1 MNSEKIIAGVLVIA
15 ALTVIIFGSAWL
27 FTKPVFDTQRMIQEK
42 YHPGAGGDS
51 TIILREDN
59 SKFYEEVFLMPEYL
73 VFKLV
78 PTENKTAYYTI
89 SYHVD
94 RELSD
99 DFSGEKEDA
108 GISPDNPFILNIT
121 KKEGEWVDIFLTV
134 TDENRTI
141 VWKSDSG
148 YT

>member
-15 ALTVIIFGSAWL
+15 ALTVIILGSAWL

-42 YHPGAGGDS
+42 YHPDAKVDAG
-51 TIILREDN
+51 LEDR
-59 SKFYEEVFLMPEYL
+59 SAVFYEEAFLMPEYL

-99 DFSGEKEDA
+99 DFKGEKEDA

-134 TDENRTI
+134 TDENKTI